1 MRVCALGARRKRRSW
16 SSPEKTPFTKAI
28 TTEIEQKTV
37 AKSEK
42 TTERRKNAPSN
53 SRKAVLQR
61 RKARNTREEIRERYV
76 TAIEVIRETGLS
88 RSRVFALVA
97 PCQRYEV
104 TDAASGE
111 TRRMMRRVDVENAIY
126 YKGYPG
132 NPLWHSSSFQRR
144 MIMRRWYKDDA
155 GLSKREEKN
164 SHTP

>member
-1 MRVCALGARRKRRSW
+1 MRRPTVERQYYSDEKRG
-16 SSPEKTPFTKAI
+16 TP
-28 TTEIEQKTV
+28 
-37 AKSEK
+37 AK
-42 TTERRKNAPSN
+42 
-53 SRKAVLQR
+53 VIC
-61 RKARNTREEIRERYV
+61 TREEIRERYV
-76 TAIEVIRETGLS
+76 TAIEVIQETGLS

-144 MIMRRWYKDDA
+144 MIMRRWYKGSTKLMLSADSFEDYEDMIFGMDDGPVRVIGTVVWFQA
-155 GLSKREEKN
+155 ADEME
-164 SHTP
+164 

>member
-1 MRVCALGARRKRRSW
+1 MRRPTVERQYYSDEKRG
-16 SSPEKTPFTKAI
+16 TP
-28 TTEIEQKTV
+28 
-37 AKSEK
+37 AK
-42 TTERRKNAPSN
+42 
-53 SRKAVLQR
+53 VIC
-61 RKARNTREEIRERYV
+61 TREEIRERYV
-76 TAIEVIRETGLS
+76 TAAEAVRETGLS

-104 TDAASGE
+104 TDAASGD

-155 GLSKREEKN
+155 GLSKREEKK
-164 SHTP
+164 SPPP